1 MSTTLVKPAEVERKW
16 YLLDAAG
23 KSLGHVAAEAAV
35 LLRGKQKVNYT
46 PNVDCGDYVVVINCD
61 QAVLTGKKAEQKFHI
76 THSKYIGGLKK
87 VQYSKLMAENSDLAM
102 TTLSRA

>member
-35 LLRGKQKVNYT
+35 LLRGKQKVDYT
-46 PNVDCGDYVVVINCD
+46 PNVDCGDFVVVINCD
-61 QAVLTGKKAEQKFHI
+61 QAVLTGKKLEEVIAMFRGLSCAERPTSCPDQMAQA
-76 THSKYIGGLKK
+76 LE
-87 VQYSKLMAENSDLAM
+87 QYLTGAAQPQ
-102 TTLSRA
+102 

>member
-35 LLRGKQKVNYT
+35 LLRGKQK
-46 PNVDCGDYVVVINCD
+46 GDYTRRCRQLRQGSSDRQEGRAEVPHHPQQVHWRPEEGPVQ
-61 QAVLTGKKAEQKFHI
+61 QADG
-76 THSKYIGGLKK
+76 
-87 VQYSKLMAENSDLAM
+87 
-102 TTLSRA
+102 

>member
-16 YLLDAAG
+16 YLLDATG

-46 PNVDCGDYVVVINCD
+46 PQCRLRRLRRCRQLRQG
-61 QAVLTGKKAEQKFHI
+61 
-76 THSKYIGGLKK
+76 S
-87 VQYSKLMAENSDLAM
+87 SD
-102 TTLSRA
+102 RQEG